1 MTKRAFAWC
10 FAICVLVAGPALGQS
25 AIPESLP
32 KEAKRLDDD
41 AIRSLMGTGAT
52 FHSVGAGGRVTGTS
66 VWNLSTATAYGT
78 FTWDGKIKGTW
89 NLKWSVDNDLSCL
102 ESIPGQTV
110 CEQIYGYR
118 DGFFEVDKDGT
129 IHTLTTPL
137 RAAPLAE
144 PLTADEAADMYV
156 PLMKWGQSLDL
167 RVVAALE
174 ADGVIHLEI
183 ADDDGNASGLR
194 IDAKTGEVLGAN

>member
-1 MTKRAFAWC
+1 
-10 FAICVLVAGPALGQS
+10 
-25 AIPESLP
+25 
-32 KEAKRLDDD
+32 
-41 AIRSLMGTGAT
+41 
-52 FHSVGAGGRVTGTS
+52 
-66 VWNLSTATAYGT
+66 
-78 FTWDGKIKGTW
+78 
-89 NLKWSVDNDLSCL
+89 
-102 ESIPGQTV
+102 
-110 CEQIYGYR
+110 
-118 DGFFEVDKDGT
+118 
-129 IHTLTTPL
+129 LTTPL

-183 ADDDGNASGLR
+183 ADYDGNASGLR